1 MTEPSRLGRP
11 APRPV
16 GSIVLGVG
24 RIARG
29 RADGVTQ
36 FSGTPQAFLSSL
48 APLLAFALV
57 GCFMLLLHGDGLPA
71 VVTELLRTVVIALAP
86 AVLSEPIARFWG
98 RGEQWLR
105 FATALNWC
113 QWAMP
118 VAVAF
123 GLMFG
128 SLLTLFGASTAQA
141 GRVVVAVVLGYGF
154 WIEWF
159 LTRHALELSRW
170 RSAALVLAINLGTG
184 LLATVPSIIAYAAF

>member
-16 GSIVLGVG
+16 GSIVLGIG

-29 RADGVTQ
+29 RADGVGQ
-36 FSGTPQAFLSSL
+36 FSGTPQAFMSSL

-57 GCFMLLLHGDGLPA
+57 GCLLLLMHGDGLSA
-71 VVTELLRTVVIALAP
+71 ITELLQTIVVALAP
-86 AVLSEPIARFWG
+86 AVLSEPLARFWG
-98 RGEQWLR
+98 RRAQWLR

-128 SLLTLFGASTAQA
+128 GLLTAFGVSTAQA
-141 GRVVVAVVLGYGF
+141 GRVVVAVVLAYGF

-170 RSAALVLAINLGTG
+170 RAAVLVLVINLGTAV
-184 LLATVPSIIAYAAF
+184 LATIPSLVAFELV

>member
-1 MTEPSRLGRP
+1 MTDPSHLGRP

-16 GSIVLGVG
+16 GSIVLGIG

-29 RADGVTQ
+29 RADGITQ

-48 APLLAFALV
+48 APLVAFALV
-57 GCFMLLLHGDGLPA
+57 GCFLLLLHGDGLPA
-71 VVTELLRTVVIALAP
+71 LTELLQTIVIALAP

-98 RGEQWLR
+98 RPVQWLR

-128 SLLTLFGASTAQA
+128 GLLTAFGASTAQA

-170 RSAALVLAINLGTG
+170 RAAVLVLAINLGTAV
-184 LLATVPSIIAYAAF
+184 LATLPSMIAYAAL

>member
-1 MTEPSRLGRP
+1 MTEPSRLRRP

-29 RADGVTQ
+29 RADGIAQ

-57 GCFMLLLHGDGLPA
+57 GCFLLLLHGDGLPA
-71 VVTELLRTVVIALAP
+71 VSELLQTIVIALAP

-98 RGEQWLR
+98 RGPQWLR

-128 SLLTLFGASTAQA
+128 GLLTAFGMSTAQA

-170 RSAALVLAINLGTG
+170 RAAVLVLAINLGTA
-184 LLATVPSIIAYAAF
+184 LLATLPSVIAYAVL